1 MKLLPTLRQ
10 KKRYVV
16 FAIVSD
22 KKFSFPDLKMA
33 VESSWQQFWGDFG
46 KAKAA
51 PLLLKEKFNQDQQRF
66 LIKVNHK
73 HVDELKA
80 ALTLNKKIKNTPVIL
95 KSIITS
101 GTLKKASS
109 YLTINEVK

>member
-1 MKLLPTLRQ
+1 MPTLRS
-10 KKRYVV
+10 KKRYIV
-16 FAIVSD
+16 FEIVAD
-22 KKFSFPDLKMA
+22 KKFTFTDIKIA

-46 KAKAA
+46 KAKAS
-51 PLLLKEKFNQDQQRF
+51 PMLLKEKFNQDTQRF
-66 LIKVNHK
+66 IIKVNNK

-80 ALTLNKKIKNTPVIL
+80 AMVLNKKIKNTTVIL

-109 YLTINEVK
+109 CLNK